1 MRGKLRSKFSLKIN
15 WTLEKMSYKKS
26 LSIQDEEILMEQIK
40 VVYRVGVLTQNE
52 NWKRSKFH
60 YLKILGY

>member
-26 LSIQDEEILMEQIK
+26 LSIQDEEILMEQIR
-40 VVYRVGVLTQNE
+40 VVGVLTQNE